1 MNTTPL
7 FPLFV
12 KLEGKNCLVVGG
24 TALLEAKIEGLLA
37 SGAKVRVIANDVT
50 EGIWKL
56 AAEGKVWWEQ
66 KTFEV
71 SDLDGVDLVVA
82 ADRDQR
88 TNELVFA
95 EAEARRVLC
104 NVVDQPE
111 HCNFYYPALVRRG
124 HLQIAISTG
133 GLSPSLAS
141 RIRKELEQQFGPE
154 YVEWVNAL
162 GKARGRI
169 LQFRAPSEKRT
180 RLLKRIASKHSLK
193 QFRQSQP
200 DGEGAL

>member
-1 MNTTPL
+1 MSATPL
-7 FPLFV
+7 FPIFV
-12 KLEGKNCLVVGG
+12 KLADKYCLVVGG
-24 TALLEAKIEGLLA
+24 TTLLESKIEGLLG
-37 SGAKVRVIANDVT
+37 SGARVRVVANDVS
-50 EGIWKL
+50 EGIQRL
-56 AAEGKVWWEQ
+56 AAEGKLWWERRS
-66 KTFEV
+66 FEV
-71 SDLDGVDLVVA
+71 SDLDDIDLVVA
-82 ADRDQR
+82 ADPDQR

-95 EAEARRVLC
+95 EAEVRRVLC

-111 HCNFYYPALVRRG
+111 HCNFFYPAVVRRG

-133 GLSPSLAS
+133 GLAPSLAS

-154 YVEWVNAL
+154 YVDWVNAL
-162 GKARGRI
+162 GKARGQI

-200 DGEGAL
+200 EGEGAL